1 MLAIAKFEIHKLPK
15 QVTLLTNSYYPR
27 STVLKLK
34 HTILMFQ
41 VDSDKEKE
49 KKSGEEE
56 TAEVKKEAEATEAA
70 AAGEKDKDTAA
81 AGNKKSAETPTDRL
95 IKDGQLQSAATVG
108 LRHFWD
114 LFMPWEMT
122 PFNHFESER

>member
-1 MLAIAKFEIHKLPK
+1 
-15 QVTLLTNSYYPR
+15 
-27 STVLKLK
+27 
-34 HTILMFQ
+34 MFQ

-81 AGNKKSAETPTDRL
+81 GNKKSAETPTDRL

-108 LRHFWD
+108 LRHLWD
-114 LFMPWEMT
+114 LFMPWE
-122 PFNHFESER
+122 